1 MPLAKSY
8 ENGTTWGLFLLLPLK
23 NSRMSPRQVVF
34 KTFPDISDQKTR
46 ELDLTARMGGRK
58 ILQVS
63 T

>member
-8 ENGTTWGLFLLLPLK
+8 ENRTTWELFLLLPLK